1 MRELNFD
8 TNAPMT
14 IDKQFLTQQRKLL
27 EERKSQLLKELKLD
41 SVKGVHAE
49 NEYDARF
56 PDFGDKED
64 ENAAEVAA
72 FEGNLSMEKN
82 LEISL
87 FNVNKALKKIEEGN
101 YGLCEKCGK
110 MINPERLR
118 AFPSATACMDCKK
131 KFS

>member
-1 MRELNFD
+1 MALKIDTDFLAQQKQLLETRKAQLMRELRMD
-8 TNAPMT
+8 G
-14 IDKQFLTQQRKLL
+14 
-27 EERKSQLLKELKLD
+27 
-41 SVKGVHAE
+41 VKNVHGE
-49 NEYDARF
+49 NEYDAIF

-82 LEISL
+82 LEVSL
-87 FNVNKALKKIEEGN
+87 FNVNKALKKLDDGT
-101 YGLCEKCGK
+101 YGVCEKCGK
-110 MINPERLR
+110 MIEAERLR